1 MSPAEITA
9 AQADIAA
16 AQRRVEQLT
25 VMLAPVCIAV
35 RDEIVAELLIAL
47 PKTPIRSEGLDTIVM
62 SPVGLD
68 PVAITIARDATC
80 CRVGNPR
87 AHRNKQGAS
96 LSLSA
101 IIEAIREDLRDQ
113 WMVRIQCGNVKD
125 WITAL
130 AASEFADLI
139 GEKTRRRCEELDR
152 EADALRSRIK
162 VIEEEK
168 AWTMK
173 QPAQPYNRVC
183 REF

>member
-1 MSPAEITA
+1 MTPEETAA
-9 AQADIAA
+9 AQADLAA

-25 VMLAPVCIAV
+25 ALLTPVCLAV
-35 RDEIVAELLIAL
+35 RDEIAAELMIAL
-47 PKTPIRSEGLDTIVM
+47 PKTPIDLEGSDTIVM
-62 SPVGLD
+62 SPDGLD
-68 PVAITIARDATC
+68 PVRIVIAKDATC

-87 AHRNKQGAS
+87 AHRNKHGHS
-96 LSLSA
+96 LSLNA
-101 IIEAIREDLRDQ
+101 VTEAIREDLRDQ
-113 WMVRIQCGNVKD
+113 WVARIGCGHVQE
-125 WITAL
+125 WLSAL

-168 AWTMK
+168 AWTMR
-173 QPAQPYNRVC
+173 QPAQPFNRVC